1 MPVYPP
7 GPLSGE
13 HGTLIPYRDTGFCAQ
28 QRQHRGGIRTSK
40 NDFFQLFFLP
50 LLADLSLDTVSSIVK
65 YIFKLLSDQN
75 RKKYSGIHD
84 CFQSVKQ
91 GECYKIL
98 SHPSFWPWFAIYNL
112 VNLTSHQMFI
122 GLKRSVSL
130 PASTYVA
137 YLLVL
142 SSACQHTSDLCSIC
156 TWKQKCSVLIIH
168 RLALHCSSHFSWRMF
183 MGLSILVLSS

>member
-1 MPVYPP
+1 MNQILLCTVALDCSASIIHLPKQRGGSSHTHSHTNATLCCDCGQQNEGLAQNITVPVYPP

-13 HGTLIPYRDTGFCAQ
+13 HGTLIPYRDTGLCAQ
-28 QRQHRGGIRTSK
+28 QHQHRGGIRTSK

-65 YIFKLLSDQN
+65 YMFKLLSDQN

-98 SHPSFWPWFAIYNL
+98 SHPSF
-112 VNLTSHQMFI
+112 
-122 GLKRSVSL
+122 
-130 PASTYVA
+130 
-137 YLLVL
+137 
-142 SSACQHTSDLCSIC
+142 
-156 TWKQKCSVLIIH
+156 
-168 RLALHCSSHFSWRMF
+168 
-183 MGLSILVLSS
+183 